1 MSGEF
6 LRVGFSLI
14 AVVLLIVVAARL
26 MQNRVQQP
34 GMGLLRILGYL
45 SLGPRRSIAVIKAG
59 KEILLIGVT
68 PTDIKLL
75 KSMQEDEFDQD
86 LKTMKDNIEHIKT
99 LKNLFRKNWISR
111 NKIEEHE

>member
-1 MSGEF
+1 MMEEF

-14 AVVLLIVVAARL
+14 AVVFLIVIAARL
-26 MQNRVQQP
+26 IQSRAQQP
-34 GMGLLRILGYL
+34 GMGLLRTLGYL
-45 SLGPRRSIAVIKAG
+45 SLGPRRGIAIIKAG

-75 KSMQEDEFDQD
+75 KSMQEDHFDMD

-99 LKNLFRKNWISR
+99 LKDLFRKNWISR